1 MVLDIN
7 PDDPLVEAATAGAL
21 LAGGAVHTLP
31 NELTPAIDQDIIDL
45 DPVPVVPDVPLTV
58 QRAVGVSSVGLGL
71 VAAMEALEDNG
82 MR

>member
-7 PDDPLVEAATAGAL
+7 PDDPLVEAATAGTL
-21 LAGGAVHTLP
+21 LAGGAVHALP

-45 DPVPVVPDVPLTV
+45 DPIPVVPDVPLTV
-58 QRAVGVSSVGLGL
+58 QRAVGVTSVGLGI
-71 VAAMEALEDNG
+71 VAAMDAADGN